1 MPWES
6 KIALGLVHLTRTVA
20 RTARRKPASS
30 HSQGRVRV
38 LMETSA
44 SPSVAALQTFVGIDV
59 SKAKLDVGCLP
70 GGECRQF
77 DNDPE
82 GRKQL
87 IEWLSSK
94 SGCLLVVESTG
105 GYERELVYAAQD
117 AQLEIA
123 LCNPRQVPTL
133 PGGSG
138 NWPKPTPSMPTS
150 WRCLPARAAAA
161 ASEHSGQAAGIGVA
175 GGTASPIGGTAHR
188 RAKPPGTS
196 VGEVRAEEP
205 AQECSAPLNAN

>member
-1 MPWES
+1 
-6 KIALGLVHLTRTVA
+6 
-20 RTARRKPASS
+20 
-30 HSQGRVRV
+30 
-38 LMETSA
+38 METSA

-123 LCNPRQVPTL
+123 LCNPRQV
-133 PGGSG
+133 
-138 NWPKPTPSMPTS
+138 
-150 WRCLPARAAAA
+150 RDFAR
-161 ASEHSGQAAGIGVA
+161 GIGQLA
-175 GGTASPIGGTAHR
+175 KTDPIDAHVLALLR
-188 RAKPPGTS
+188 CTCGRG
-196 VGEVRAEEP
+196 R
-205 AQECSAPLNAN
+205 